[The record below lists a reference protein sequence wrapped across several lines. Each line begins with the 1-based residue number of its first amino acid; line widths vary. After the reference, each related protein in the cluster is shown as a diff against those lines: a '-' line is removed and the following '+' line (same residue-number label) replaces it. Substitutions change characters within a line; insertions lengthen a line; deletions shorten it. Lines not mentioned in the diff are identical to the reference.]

1 MDPTVI
7 ENLRLPPVLSV
18 ILPVFNA
25 KQFVEH
31 AVVSILQQSYSNFEL
46 IIIDDGSFDG
56 TTDILKR
63 LSSQN
68 ARIVLF
74 VRENRG
80 LVASLNEG
88 IRMAQGEFIARMDAD
103 DFALPQRFADQI
115 AYLHRT
121 GYDLCGTAVQC
132 FGKSELV
139 WRYPSTPAEV
149 EVQLLFDSPYA
160 HPSTMCKAS
169 LYKTL
174 GYRNVFAGAED
185 YDLWQRAW
193 QLGAKGANLP
203 EVLLRY
209 RVHDAQISN
218 AQKVHQRLLAD
229 EVRQRHWHSI
239 AGRTYDT
246 EIKQLLVMFKGES
259 GELASV
265 GPLLNQVMHKY
276 HGSAQVLFVKNA
288 FRICTKAAAS
298 SQRPWKVWRDL
309 LVGSEVGRNMKQE
322 LILFAI
328 WLLGLG
334 PQSRLYHIAKFW
346 HLRRK

>member
-1 MDPTVI
+1 MI
-7 ENLRLPPVLSV
+7 GNLRLPPVLSV
-18 ILPVFNA
+18 ILPVYNA
-25 KQFVEH
+25 KHFVEH

-68 ARIVLF
+68 ARIVLLI
-74 VRENRG
+74 RENRG

-88 IRMAQGEFIARMDAD
+88 IRMARGEFIARMDAD
-103 DFALPQRFADQI
+103 DVALTQRFTDQI

-121 GYDLCGTAVQC
+121 GYDLCGTAIQC

-185 YDLWQRAW
+185 YDFMAACLAI
-193 QLGAKGANLP
+193 GSKG
-203 EVLLRY
+203 R
-209 RVHDAQISN
+209 
-218 AQKVHQRLLAD
+218 
-229 EVRQRHWHSI
+229 
-239 AGRTYDT
+239 
-246 EIKQLLVMFKGES
+246 
-259 GELASV
+259 
-265 GPLLNQVMHKY
+265 
-276 HGSAQVLFVKNA
+276 
-288 FRICTKAAAS
+288 
-298 SQRPWKVWRDL
+298 
-309 LVGSEVGRNMKQE
+309 
-322 LILFAI
+322 
-328 WLLGLG
+328 
-334 PQSRLYHIAKFW
+334 
-346 HLRRK
+346 